1 MSKQAMG
8 TLVDQCEAWGLV
20 QRLPDGTDARAKRIT
35 FTPDGLAWLEAFK
48 QAVAQAQTEFR
59 QEVGPEVA
67 TVVAL
72 GLEVY
77 AQGWR

>member
-1 MSKQAMG
+1 
-8 TLVDQCEAWGLV
+8 LVE
-20 QRLPDGTDARAKRIT
+20 RLPDSADARAKRVT

-48 QAVAQAQTEFR
+48 QAVAQAQDEFR

-72 GLEVY
+72 GLEAY